1 MKEKKEKKEKDRNL
15 WIKKWK
21 EFHPVQ
27 KILDSEALECLKDS
41 RARKII
47 EMDLFLILLLFLVLI
62 IVNLTDSPIKT
73 SEEVTENTD
82 AKQSAESQS
91 QKEEE
96 EEIPEPDVTITVS
109 AAGDCTLG
117 TDEFFSWEDSLPAK
131 YEETGDFSY
140 FFRNVNPVFSE
151 DDLTIVNF
159 EGTLT
164 DSEYRADKQFAFKA
178 DKSYVNILTE
188 GSVEA
193 ANLANN
199 HSKDYGEESYTDT
212 IAALDEAGIVNFGY
226 DRTAIMEI
234 KGVKIGLVG
243 TYVLAEGIGVKD
255 SMIANIQSLKD
266 RGAQLVI
273 VSLHWG
279 EEKAAYP
286 GEVQKELAHAAVDQ
300 GADLVIGHHPH
311 VLQGIEK
318 YNGRNIVY
326 SLGNFCFGGNSYPS
340 DMDTIIFQQTFT
352 FEAGERK
359 EDDVTNIIPCRISSA
374 DGYNNYQPTP
384 AEGEEADRILQKLE
398 ERSAGI

>member
-131 YEETGDFSY
+131 YEETGNFSY
-140 FFRNVNPVFSE
+140 FFRNVKPVFSE

>member
-1 MKEKKEKKEKDRNL
+1 MKEKKEKDRNI

-21 EFHPVQ
+21 ELHPVQ

-41 RARKII
+41 RAGKII
-47 EMDLFLILLLFLVLI
+47 GMDIFLILLLFLVLI
-62 IVNLTDSPIKT
+62 IVNITDSSVKT
-73 SEEVTENTD
+73 SGKTKENADTKQTSESQDTDAGENT
-82 AKQSAESQS
+82 
-91 QKEEE
+91 EERTA
-96 EEIPEPDVTITVS
+96 PVTITVS

-140 FFRNVNPVFSE
+140 FFQNVNPVFSK
-151 DDLTIVNF
+151 DDVTIVNF

-193 ANLANN
+193 VNLANN

-212 IAALDEAGIVNFGY
+212 IAALDEAGIANFGY
-226 DRTAIMEI
+226 DRTAMMEI
-234 KGVKIGLVG
+234 KGVKVGLVG

-255 SMIANIQSLKD
+255 SMVTNIQSLKAQ
-266 RGAQLVI
+266 GAQLVI
-273 VSLHWG
+273 VSFHWG

-352 FEAGERK
+352 FEGGEQK

-398 ERSAGI
+398 ERSFGI

>member
-1 MKEKKEKKEKDRNL
+1 MKEKKEKDRNI

-21 EFHPVQ
+21 ELHPVQ

-41 RARKII
+41 RARNII
-47 EMDLFLILLLFLVLI
+47 GLDIFLILLLFLVLI
-62 IVNLTDSPIKT
+62 IVNITDSSVKT
-73 SEEVTENTD
+73 SGKTKENADTKQTSESQDTDAGENT
-82 AKQSAESQS
+82 
-91 QKEEE
+91 EERTA
-96 EEIPEPDVTITVS
+96 PVTITVS

-140 FFRNVNPVFSE
+140 FFQNVNPVFSK
-151 DDLTIVNF
+151 DDVTIVNF

-193 ANLANN
+193 VNLANN

-212 IAALDEAGIVNFGY
+212 IAALDEAGIANFGY
-226 DRTAIMEI
+226 DRTAMMEI
-234 KGVKIGLVG
+234 KGVKVGLVG

-255 SMIANIQSLKD
+255 SMVTNIQSLKAQ
-266 RGAQLVI
+266 GAQLVI
-273 VSLHWG
+273 VSFHWG

-352 FEAGERK
+352 FEGGEQK

-398 ERSAGI
+398 ERSFGI